1 MNIKEIQGEVRENII
16 LMFGIDKLPP
26 EKQEETINRIGKTI
40 FESVLLRVL
49 PTMKEEELAE
59 DEKMLENKVHP
70 DELMEFFF
78 DRVPNF
84 MQIIIEESE
93 NFRKDAEEVLKGLK

>member
-59 DEKMLENKVHP
+59 YEKMLENNVHP